1 MFYVFVEV
9 VLKMK
14 KIMICLMLGIFLIS
28 LASSSLVDYDSVKQ
42 NECMNISQAC
52 ATCTYVNI
60 SSVSRNNDSTLISN
74 IEMTDF
80 GNGEWRYE
88 FCDTSATGRYDVK
101 GIGDINGVDSSFAVV
116 FLVTHSGGTLE
127 EGASG
132 ILIMGIIFMLVVG
145 ALCLLGFFRKDQSF
159 QTKWTLFLMSF
170 LFFLAGANLISAL
183 IGDTLANPK
192 VISFF
197 DSFMAISFLLFWFV
211 FGLLAIMWILTMIQT
226 LLFRKKQSDIQKYG
240 GS

>member
-1 MFYVFVEV
+1 
-9 VLKMK
+9 MK
-14 KIMICLMLGIFLIS
+14 KLLICLMLGIFLLTVVS
-28 LASSSLVDYDSVKQ
+28 ASLVDYDTVQQ

-60 SSVSRNNDSTLISN
+60 SSVSRNNDSNLILN
-74 IEMTDF
+74 TPMTDL

-88 FCDTSATGRYDVK
+88 FCNTSATGRYDVK

-116 FLVTHSGGTLE
+116 FLVTHSGGTLD

-132 ILIMGIIFMLVVG
+132 ILIMGIIFMLIIG
-145 ALCLLGFFRKDQSF
+145 SLCLLGFFRKEQGF

-170 LFFLAGANLISAL
+170 IFFLAGANLISAL
-183 IGDTLANPK
+183 IGDTLANPL

-197 DSFMAISFLLFWFV
+197 DSFLAISFILFWFA

-240 GS
+240 GSI

>member
-1 MFYVFVEV
+1 
-9 VLKMK
+9 MK
-14 KIMICLMLGIFLIS
+14 KILLTIILGIVLIT
-28 LASSSLVDYDSVKQ
+28 LASASLDNYDTVQQ
-42 NECMNISQAC
+42 NKCMNISQAC

-60 SSVSRNNDSTLISN
+60 SSVSRNNDSNLILN
-74 IEMTDF
+74 TPMTDL

-88 FCDTSATGRYDVK
+88 FCNTSATGRYDVR
-101 GIGDINGVDSSFAVV
+101 GIGDINGVGSSFAVV
-116 FLVTHSGGTLE
+116 FLVTHSGGSLE

-145 ALCLLGFFRKDQSF
+145 ALCLFGFFRKDQSF

-170 LFFLAGANLISAL
+170 IFFLAGANLISSL

-197 DSFMAISFLLFWFV
+197 DSFLAISFILFWFV

-240 GS
+240 GDI